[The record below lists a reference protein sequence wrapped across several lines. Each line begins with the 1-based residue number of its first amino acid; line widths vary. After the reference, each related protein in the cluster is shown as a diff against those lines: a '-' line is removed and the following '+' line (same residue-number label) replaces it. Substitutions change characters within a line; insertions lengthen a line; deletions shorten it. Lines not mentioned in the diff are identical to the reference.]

1 MYQMYQASSGSNMT
15 RPRGPAPRLWAFVWL
30 CGFECLRL
38 RLNYGPLSNLSAHTL
53 HLDDLLGQKNK

>member
-15 RPRGPAPRLWAFVWL
+15 RPRGPAPRLWPFVWL

-38 RLNYGPLSNLSAHTL
+38 RLNYRATVKSERSHITFG
-53 HLDDLLGQKNK
+53 